1 MNWFKNLLHLSIGI
15 KLAVTFFMVILLS
28 SLPLTVV
35 MVNFGE
41 NILFETTEEAIKNFL
56 EIEESNIA
64 EFLVKKDEKRLMD
77 ISQSIIAQRFI
88 KEVAF
93 LDEKGYALTYTSK
106 DIVPFGLS
114 RLLEDKR
121 HIVKHKV
128 TDKEGNPVGF
138 VIIRLDKKEITRQFS
153 YIKYSVLGIS
163 SGFGLVGILL
173 SLIISYRI
181 NSRLRR
187 ILKEAEKVRKGHIEE
202 VNKIDFPEKD
212 EIQDLADVVYEAF
225 KNVNTFLNNIRFAQ
239 DFYAEIVNNVYD
251 IVLILDREMR
261 IFFTNHRIETLGFNY
276 HQLLG
281 RRFSVLI
288 KDPRD
293 RTILRNTL
301 NNKLPFTYETEIRK
315 KKGGSIPSLLSI
327 MPAKEWYIVTI
338 ADISKIK
345 ELENKMKRIEALS
358 FLGEMSA
365 NLAHELKN
373 ALLPV
378 KLLTSMDECDKKDI
392 EIIKKSI
399 SRIDGIVNEFLTFA
413 KIGGGNWSLLNI
425 SEVIKENI
433 SLLLPRIK
441 EKNIELKTFFEDIHI
456 YSNREALNAILTNLL
471 NNAIEAIDGKG
482 FIHVSAVRKNMEVHI
497 TISDSGK
504 GIPKENMDKIFSPF
518 FTTKKGGTG
527 LGLPIVMRYTHLLGG
542 TLDIHSQV
550 GKGTTITVTIPYI
563 NNKSHEGKGTG
574 IR

>member
-1 MNWFKNLLHLSIGI
+1 
-15 KLAVTFFMVILLS
+15 MVILLS
-28 SLPLTVV
+28 SLPLTVII
-35 MVNFGE
+35 VNFGE

-56 EIEESNIA
+56 EIEESTISA
-64 EFLVKKDEKRLMD
+64 FLIKKDEAKLKE
-77 ISQSIIAQRFI
+77 ISRSIISQRFI

-93 LDEKGYALTYTSK
+93 LDERGYALIYNSK
-106 DIVPFGLS
+106 DEIPFGLS

-121 HIVKHKV
+121 HIVKHKI
-128 TDKEGNPVGF
+128 TDDEGNPIGF
-138 VIIRLDKKEITRQFS
+138 VVIRLDKEEIEKQFS
-153 YIKYSVLGIS
+153 RIKYSILGIS
-163 SGFGLVGILL
+163 SAFGLLGILL

-181 NSRLRR
+181 NSRLRKV
-187 ILKEAEKVRKGHIEE
+187 LKEAEKVRKGRIEE
-202 VNKIDFPEKD
+202 VKRIDFPEKD

-225 KNVNTFLNNIRFAQ
+225 KSVNTFLSNIRFAQ
-239 DFYAEIVNNVYD
+239 DFYADIVNNVYD
-251 IVLILDREMR
+251 IVLILDSEMR
-261 IFFTNHRIETLGFNY
+261 IFFTNDRIETLGFNY

-281 RRFSVLI
+281 RKFSILI

-293 RTILRNTL
+293 RTILRNSL
-301 NNKLPFTYETEIRK
+301 SSKLPFTYETEIRRK
-315 KKGGSIPSLLSI
+315 NSGSIPSLLSI

-399 SRIDGIVNEFLTFA
+399 SRIDSIVNEFLTFA
-413 KIGGGNWSLLNI
+413 KIGGGSWNVLNI
-425 SEVIKENI
+425 SEVIKENV

-441 EKNIELKTFFEDIHI
+441 EKNIELKTHFEDIHI
-456 YSNREALNAILTNLL
+456 YSNREALNAIITNLL

-482 FIHVSAVRKNMEVHI
+482 FIHISAVRKNMEVQI
-497 TISDSGK
+497 TVSDSGK
-504 GIPKENMDKIFSPF
+504 GIPKENMEKIFSPF

-542 TLDIHSQV
+542 TLDIHSEV

-563 NNKSHEGKGTG
+563 SNRSHEGKSTR